1 MRRFK
6 EQGAVLFLV
15 LVMITI
21 IIGIS
26 SCLFLGSRLN
36 FKLAANIAAAKKSL
50 YAAEAGIEYGKYL
63 VCQVYQGLPPQD
75 LNGNCYRPGRPFLR
89 AYPLNNGSNFT
100 LVYDQS
106 QKPTELIIVAEGEY
120 QGVKQK
126 IRVVVGLKDG

>member
-26 SCLFLGSRLN
+26 SCLFLGTRLN

-63 VCQVYQGLPPQD
+63 VWVYQGLPPQD
-75 LNGNCYRPGRPFLR
+75 LNGNCYRPGRPFFR

-106 QKPTELIIVAEGEY
+106 QNPTELIIVAEGEY

>member
-6 EQGAVLFLV
+6 EQGAALLLV

-63 VCQVYQGLPPQD
+63 VWVYQGLPTKD

-100 LVYDQS
+100 LVYEQP

-126 IRVVVGLKDG
+126 IRVVVGRKDG

>member
-26 SCLFLGSRLN
+26 SCLYLGSSLN

-75 LNGNCYRPGRPFLR
+75 LNGNYYRPGRPFLR

>member
-6 EQGAVLFLV
+6 EQGAALLLV

-21 IIGIS
+21 IIGFS
-26 SCLFLGSRLN
+26 SCLFLGTRLN
-36 FKLAANIAAAKKSL
+36 FKLATNIAVAKKSL

-63 VCQVYQGLPPQD
+63 AGEVYQGLPPQD
-75 LNGNCYRPGRPFLR
+75 LHGNCYRPGSPFLQ

-100 LVYDQS
+100 LVYDQP
-106 QKPTELIIVAEGEY
+106 KPTELIIVAEGEY

-126 IRVVVGLKDG
+126 IRVVVGLKEG

>member
-1 MRRFK
+1 MPRFK
-6 EQGAVLFLV
+6 EQGAALLLV
-15 LVMITI
+15 LVMITV

-26 SCLFLGSRLN
+26 SGLFLGSRLN
-36 FKLAANIAAAKKSL
+36 YKLAVNIAADKKAL

-63 VCQVYQGLPPQD
+63 VGQVYQGLPTKD
-75 LNGNCYRPGRPFLR
+75 LNGNCYRPGRPFLQG
-89 AYPLNNGSNFT
+89 YPLNNGSSFT
-100 LVYDQS
+100 LVYEQP